1 MYARARLDALLR
13 YPSLSLFT
21 STMLLINA
29 ALVYGT
35 CICRPHAVGP
45 LMSLPSRALEC
56 SPNNTACIAV
66 LLGLF
71 RLPSGPSRDNV
82 GGCNIRFSPLLSP
95 PLGAEKGAATAAC
108 ILQKLSDPI
117 LFRFPP
123 PPKEQACVCVVGYR
137 SPPHSSNLPPTL
149 LSAWAPAAAAAQ
161 IKRPPNMG
169 RKREDK
175 DLLLFDRLLLL
186 LLLSSRVSTADGASR
201 PVSFPRPICTAAAFG
216 KYVVGGAGCY

>member
-1 MYARARLDALLR
+1 MFPQQY
-13 YPSLSLFT
+13 S
-21 STMLLINA
+21 MH
-29 ALVYGT
+29 
-35 CICRPHAVGP
+35 C
-45 LMSLPSRALEC
+45 
-56 SPNNTACIAV
+56 
-66 LLGLF
+66 GLF

-82 GGCNIRFSPLLSP
+82 GGCNTRFSPLFSP

-186 LLLSSRVSTADGASR
+186 LLLSSRVVPPMGHRGLSPSHVRFARLR
-201 PVSFPRPICTAAAFG
+201 PSGNMLSAEQAAIE
-216 KYVVGGAGCY
+216 AGRK